1 MNKKIIALASLM
13 VLVLL
18 PMVALAAS
26 PTPAE
31 WFKGIIDRLL
41 EIIVWPLF
49 IASVVIMLIYAGF
62 LFVTAAGDVAK
73 LSRGKSAFI
82 WALVGIAVGIAA
94 FSAVNIIEEIIGET
108 PVLTCGESVAPTCGG
123 ECVPGRT
130 CTSTSVG
137 GSSCFCAE
145 D

>member
-18 PMVALAAS
+18 PTVVLAAS

-49 IASVVIMLIYAGF
+49 IGAAVIMLIYAGF
-62 LFVTAAGDVAK
+62 LFVTAGGRPEV
-73 LSRGKSAFI
+73 LSRAKNAFI
-82 WALVGIAVGIAA
+82 WALVGITVSIAA
-94 FSAVNIIEEIIGET
+94 FSAVKIIT
-108 PVLTCGESVAPTCGG
+108 KVLGDQPIACTTELECPSGICGPDG
-123 ECVPGRT
+123 
-130 CTSTSVG
+130 
-137 GSSCFCAE
+137 F
-145 D
+145 